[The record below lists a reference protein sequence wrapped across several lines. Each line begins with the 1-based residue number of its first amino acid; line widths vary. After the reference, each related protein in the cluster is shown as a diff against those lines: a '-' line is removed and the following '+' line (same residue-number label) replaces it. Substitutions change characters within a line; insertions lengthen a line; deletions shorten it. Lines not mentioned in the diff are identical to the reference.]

1 MPVYHLDKAMDT
13 LDIGT
18 TLTLDVIWKEMV
30 AESITNSLSTGKTT
44 SNNHD
49 DDWEIVQHT
58 AITEPFWGIVVNK

>member
-1 MPVYHLDKAMDT
+1 MPLYNLDKTMDT

-18 TLTLDVIWKEMV
+18 MLTLDVIWKEMV
-30 AESITNSLSTGKTT
+30 AESIANSLFTGKTT

-49 DDWEIVQHT
+49 DDWEFVQHT